1 MYVTTI
7 IVYRRRDKMS
17 KKVEFHGSDLE
28 KIEEYYGILRH
39 RTTQFSCQYFSTI
52 SAASPAFWGN
62 FACNFITAFSFVAL
76 YS

>member
-28 KIEEYYGILRH
+28 KIEEYYGIVRH
-39 RTTQFSCQYFSTI
+39 RT
-52 SAASPAFWGN
+52 
-62 FACNFITAFSFVAL
+62 ACFIPEPPPKH
-76 YS
+76 YSQAKQHS